1 MSKEIKFNYQTI
13 CNNLLKELPSR
24 SQDILEKRL
33 GLNLEARGEEKMTL
47 EAIGKEYNLT
57 RERVRQI
64 EEDSLDRI
72 KEVAKINCEA
82 LFRFFEE
89 KIRIFGSLKKEDNLV
104 SELSSQ
110 NWDKNQILFLLT
122 LNPQFQRF
130 KETEDFYSF
139 WTVDLNSITLA
150 KKVINNFIETLNQ
163 KNKPMTLEQYIK
175 SKSPISKFGLSSSKV
190 LFSYLEVS
198 KRILRNSQGL
208 YGFSDWP
215 EINPKRVKD
224 KAYLALK
231 KEQKPLHF
239 AEIAELVGKISQ
251 GEEFS
256 ESGKPSLPKVQTVHN
271 ELIRDTKFVLVGRG
285 VYALSEWGYQ
295 PGQVRDIIFNTLKEV
310 KKPLS
315 KSEILKK
322 VLKQRLV
329 KENTILLNLN
339 NKKYFLRDS
348 QGRYRARLV

>member
-1 MSKEIKFNYQTI
+1 MSEEIKFNYQAI
-13 CNNLLKELPSR
+13 SNNLLKKLPSR
-24 SQDILEKRL
+24 SQNILGKRF
-33 GLNLEARGEEKMTL
+33 GLNLEACGEEKMTL
-47 EAIGKEYNLT
+47 EAIGKEYNLS

-64 EEDSLDRI
+64 EEGGLNKV
-72 KEVAKINCEA
+72 KEISKADCREV
-82 LFRFFEE
+82 FQYFENQ
-89 KIRIFGSLKKEDNLV
+89 IRTAGSLRKEDCLV
-104 SELSSQ
+104 SELGLPKH
-110 NWDKNQILFLLT
+110 KNQILFLLT
-122 LNPQFQRF
+122 LNPQLQRF
-130 KETEDFYSF
+130 KETEDLYSF

-163 KNKPMTLEQYIK
+163 KNKPLTLEQYIK
-175 SKSPISKFGLSSSKV
+175 SKSPISKFGLSSPKV
-190 LFSYLEVS
+190 LFSYLEIS

-215 EINPKRVKD
+215 EINPKGVKD
-224 KAYLALK
+224 KAYLVLK

-329 KENTILLNLN
+329 KKNTILLNLN

-348 QGRYRARLV
+348 QGRYRARLA